1 MFGAC
6 PYRTTRAP
14 AVALS
19 VQATTLCLRAT
30 PGHVAPIK
38 RGLKTALKG
47 RRRTV
52 ILFLDSTI
60 FSEVPP
66 LRAMWAPIGQQARVP
81 ILGTH
86 DRRFLTGVIN
96 IQTGDYL
103 DSASSEFRQE
113 QFQALRPQMRQHWRG
128 WRIVLFLDR
137 NSPHT
142 AGASRQLAHD
152 LGIQLR
158 WLPKACSELN
168 VMDTL
173 WRHVKDEVAANEPT
187 PNVDETVQRAQCYV
201 RSLSPQERLQKAG
214 VLSND
219 FWLADV
225 RK

>member
-1 MFGAC
+1 M
-6 PYRTTRAP
+6 AP
-14 AVALS
+14 S
-19 VQATTLCLRAT
+19 
-30 PGHVAPIK
+30 K
-38 RGLKTALKG
+38 RGLKKGLKG

-81 ILGTH
+81 IQGTH
-86 DRRFLTGVIN
+86 ARRFLTGVMN
-96 IQTGDYL
+96 IKTGDYL
-103 DSASSEFRQE
+103 DATSSEFRQA
-113 QFQALRPQMRQHWRG
+113 QFQALLRRIRRHWRG

-137 NSPHT
+137 NSPHRT
-142 AGASRQLAHD
+142 PASRQLARQ

-173 WRHVKDEVAANEPT
+173 WRKVKDEVAANEPT
-187 PNVDETVQRAQCYV
+187 PNVGTTVRRARRYV
-201 RSLSPQERLQKAG
+201 HSLSPEERLQKAG
-214 VLSND
+214 VLSKD

-225 RK
+225 RM